1 MKLHRIA
8 LQNLNSLYD
17 DHAVDLDSDL
27 DGASLFLIQG
37 PTGAGKSTLMDAV
50 SLALFG
56 TTPRLSRA
64 GHDRATT
71 GEAVASQIMS
81 RGTGEATASVE
92 FSTWREGQR
101 VRFRATWTAWRA
113 NKRPGGKLQKPA
125 RSLERQTQ
133 DGDWMLVVSSQKRKD
148 HEPAFADALD
158 GFGPEDFQR
167 SMLLAQGNFDA
178 MLRASPTER
187 ATILERLTDTSEYAA
202 IGRRAA
208 EVHSAWSRRL
218 SSIESRRTAISPTP
232 PEELAAAHTAQDEAK
247 AALVRLRT
255 RSEQL
260 RRTVQWLQQDAELQ
274 SRESAAAAALAAVH
288 KDHERH
294 DEELAALAEH
304 ERCAPALQARTE
316 QLRIGAECTLTSAQV
331 AQVEATLPA
340 REGALARAR
349 ATLGALQ
356 SRFTA
361 SEQALAQ
368 LREPAQR
375 AAQAQDTVRQA
386 QNEQVAARARQARTE
401 RHRTEAAGALDAAR
415 AAREAAAAAEAQAR
429 ASLQARSADQ
439 PLHAARDELTE
450 QARSLRDD
458 AARLSRDRSALD
470 EAQKTHGHNSTALAK
485 RRESRAAREEQRL
498 QPLLAARD
506 AARSRVLA
514 LVAEGPAE
522 TALAEARARREA
534 LLERHSSLKE
544 ALEAARSCD
553 EARAV
558 RDEAASAAKLAQ
570 DALNQAVAARSAAE
584 AATTATTE
592 TVRQAEAVLA
602 PLQRIS
608 ALAAERAELAPE
620 EPCPLCG
627 SKDHPFHSDPAVQA
641 SFDQVGAELT
651 GAQAALKAAQDELRR
666 REQALASAR
675 LTEATRR
682 ERSEA
687 AVLRRDKT
695 AQRWETRHQALLAAL
710 TAAELPPLEST
721 AAVQAPR
728 VHEAVEAC
736 RREGTAARS
745 RITALEAAAAAQST
759 AESQLREAQ
768 ESLRDEARALE
779 TATARLDQQSAE
791 LKRRADDLKC
801 RSDDLAK
808 ARAAHAARLSALG
821 VSAPTE
827 APETALPIVHQRAKA
842 WAEAR
847 DALQLATPRHLAA
860 QEAEATAQ
868 DALKQA
874 TLNHTEAVEAA
885 SARDNALATAQAAA
899 QAAATTLH
907 SAWRQC
913 QEVGLVDAS
922 APLPAAP
929 LPHVEAALAEQ
940 RTALDAQRTTAEAA
954 ATALTEARAR
964 LRTLA
969 AALARLQSALHDANT
984 QVETHRQA
992 LGLASVEA
1000 LDAARLDDE
1009 TLRQRRSLKQQ
1020 LRERLTQANSRVA
1033 ALRDQRRAHAA
1044 DRPQGIEDGATIDIL
1059 KASQAE
1065 LAVERDQLQERL
1077 DTAGA
1082 TLRMAAEKA
1091 EELAKI
1097 EQELDRVRRDAAV
1110 WLHLHE
1116 LIGKADGRHFKEFAQ
1131 ALNLD
1136 QLLARANAHLSRLSP
1151 RYRLQTVRDPD
1162 TGLPTL
1168 DFCIRDQWR
1177 PGTTRPVRT
1186 LSGGE
1191 SFLVSLAMA
1200 LGLSDLRTSRMPV
1213 ETLLLDEGFGTLDPQ
1228 TLDVALSALQ
1238 QLQSSGRQVG
1248 IISHVVGLQESIPA
1262 RILVEPVGD
1271 GRSRVRACTA

>member
-17 DHAVDLDSDL
+17 DHAVDLDADL

-92 FSTWREGQR
+92 FSTWREGRR

-125 RSLERQTQ
+125 RSLERQTD
-133 DGDWMLVVSSQKRKD
+133 DGSWALVVSSQKRKD

-232 PEELAAAHTAQDEAK
+232 PEELEAARTAQDEAK
-247 AALVRLRT
+247 AALARLRS
-255 RSEQL
+255 RSELL
-260 RRTVQWLQQDAELQ
+260 RRSVQWLQQDAELR
-274 SRESAAAAALAAVH
+274 SRETAAAAALAAVH

-304 ERCAPALQARTE
+304 ERCAAALQARTE
-316 QLRIGAECTLTSAQV
+316 QQRITAETTRTTAQV
-331 AQVEATLPA
+331 AAVDAKLPEHEAAVAT
-340 REGALARAR
+340 ARAAHEAAQHRLR
-349 ATLGALQ
+349 AAD
-356 SRFTA
+356 
-361 SEQALAQ
+361 QALAD

-375 AAQAQDTVRQA
+375 AVQAEAAVRQA
-386 QNEQVAARARQARTE
+386 KEEQAKARDRLTRTEKRQA
-401 RHRTEAAGALDAAR
+401 EAAQGLETAR
-415 AAREAAAAAEAQAR
+415 AALQATAAAHGQAR
-429 ASLQARSADQ
+429 AALDDRASDQ
-439 PLHAARDELTE
+439 PLHAAKDELTE
-450 QARSLRDD
+450 RARSLRDE
-458 AARLSRDRSALD
+458 AARLARERKSLTADHAAHTAGL
-470 EAQKTHGHNSTALAK
+470 AALAE
-485 RRESRAAREEQRL
+485 RRQTRTAREQQRL
-498 QPLLAARD
+498 APLQAALQT
-506 AARSRVLA
+506 ARINEAA
-514 LVAEGPAE
+514 LVGEGSPGE
-522 TALAEARARREA
+522 GLAEARARREA
-534 LLERHSSLKE
+534 LLERHSALKE
-544 ALEAARSCD
+544 AAEAARSAD
-553 EARAV
+553 EATRA
-558 RDEAASAAKLAQ
+558 RASAQSAARAAQEALTKATADRAQAEAAATA
-570 DALNQAVAARSAAE
+570 AAE
-584 AATTATTE
+584 AS
-592 TVRQAEAVLA
+592 RQAEAVLA
-602 PLQRIS
+602 PLQRIA
-608 ALAAERAELAPE
+608 ALAAERAALAPE
-620 EPCPLCG
+620 ESCPLCG
-627 SKDHPFHSDPAVQA
+627 SVEHPFRSDPAVQA
-641 SFDQVGAELT
+641 SFAQVGAELDT
-651 GAQAALKAAQDELRR
+651 AQTALEAARSELRR
-666 REQALASAR
+666 REQLRDRAR
-675 LTEATRR
+675 LTEATRQ
-682 ERSEA
+682 ERAELAAQHLAEA
-687 AVLRRDKT
+687 S
-695 AQRWETRHQALLAAL
+695 QRWQARQDALLAAL
-710 TAAELPPLEST
+710 VAVELPP
-721 AAVQAPR
+721 AADPAAPR
-728 VHEAVEAC
+728 APQVLAALETCREA
-736 RREGTAARS
+736 GSAARR
-745 RITALEAAAAAQST
+745 RIDALEAAAAART
-759 AESQLREAQ
+759 KAETQLRAAQ
-768 ESLRDEARALE
+768 EALREEARTLE
-779 TATARLDQQSAE
+779 TDAARLDQQSAE
-791 LKRRADDLKC
+791 LARREGALADQEGA
-801 RSDDLAK
+801 LAAARVAFSARLAELGISVAPEVAETGLSVAQER
-808 ARAAHAARLSALG
+808 ARAWAAAH
-821 VSAPTE
+821 E
-827 APETALPIVHQRAKA
+827 
-842 WAEAR
+842 
-847 DALQLATPRHLAA
+847 ALQQATTQHRAA
-860 QEAEATAQ
+860 QANVESTQ
-868 DALKQA
+868 DTLKQA
-874 TLNHTEAVEAA
+874 TLDHTEATEAA
-885 SARDNALATAQAAA
+885 GLRDQALAAA
-899 QAAATTLH
+899 QRAAQDAATAVGT
-907 SAWRQC
+907 AWSRC
-913 QEVGLVDAS
+913 QEVGLIEVN

-929 LPHVEAALAEQ
+929 LAVAETALAQQ
-940 RTALDAQRTTAEAA
+940 RAATEAQRAAAEAA
-954 ATALTEARAR
+954 TTALTETRTR
-964 LRTLA
+964 HRTLA
-969 AALARLQSALHDANT
+969 AALQRLRQAQDEAEA
-984 QVETHRQA
+984 QVASHCAA
-992 LGLASVEA
+992 LGLAGVEA

-1009 TLRQRRSLKQQ
+1009 TLRHRRSLKQQ
-1020 LRERLTQANSRVA
+1020 LRERLTAAKSRVA
-1033 ALRDQRRAHAA
+1033 ALQDQRGAHAA
-1044 DRPQGIEDGATIDIL
+1044 DRPQGLEDDATVDIL
-1059 KASQAE
+1059 VETQTQ
-1065 LAVERDQLQERL
+1065 LATERDQLQDQL

-1097 EQELDRVRRDAAV
+1097 DTELDQARSDAAV

-1136 QLLARANAHLSRLSP
+1136 QLLVRANAHLARLSP
-1151 RYRLQTVRDPD
+1151 RYRLQTVRDTD

-1228 TLDVALSALQ
+1228 TLDVALAALQ

-1271 GRSRVRACTA
+1271 GRSRVRPCTS